1 MVNSISG
8 LSGSLQLLKAG
19 NAQTDAPGKRSGE
32 DDNSLL
38 GILRKLD
45 PEKAET
51 LKEKLDEAKEVQ
63 ARLDSV
69 RESASEQRK
78 AAAAEKIAR
87 IKAQIKALQL
97 LASANPE
104 AAARLA
110 ARLAREL
117 ASAVKAYAAAG
128 GQNAGSI
135 GGAGGASV
143 STPAAEQTS
152 ADAAAGAA
160 GAAGG
165 VSAGAEGAAQGTQG
179 TQGTQGADATV
190 VQSAAQAEA
199 QVKAV
204 AAQGNQPQAGTGQKP
219 GEKADGT
226 PVSEQKGAS
235 AQKGD
240 SEKEQSQT
248 VFAKDDGTDQ
258 DGQGNSIRERVQAQL
273 QKGAEAFGAAKAD
286 QEFVNEVRQ
295 LKTALKGIIE
305 AAKKALQAK
314 KESDPSLDKEIGDAE
329 KALKE
334 IDEDLSEI
342 SANSLAGITAATGL
356 VNVVA

>member
-19 NAQTDAPGKRSGE
+19 NAQTDAPGKRSGK

-38 GILRKLD
+38 GILKKLD

-128 GQNAGSI
+128 GQNAASI
-135 GGAGGASV
+135 GGAGGTSV
-143 STPAAEQTS
+143 SPTAQPS
-152 ADAAAGAA
+152 ADAAAG
-160 GAAGG
+160 G
-165 VSAGAEGAAQGTQG
+165 VTAGAEGAAE
-179 TQGTQGADATV
+179 GTQGADATV

-199 QVKAV
+199 QAKAV

-235 AQKGD
+235 AQKGVG
-240 SEKEQSQT
+240 EQNSQT
-248 VFAKDDGTDQ
+248 VFAKDDGSDQ

>member
-1 MVNSISG
+1 MVSSITG
-8 LSGSLQLLKAG
+8 QNGSLQLLKSIT
-19 NAQTDAPGKRSGE
+19 AQTDAREKRNDGE
-32 DDNSLL
+32 DSSLL
-38 GILRKLD
+38 GILNKLD

-51 LKEKLDEAKEVQ
+51 LKEKLEEAKEAQ
-63 ARLDSV
+63 AHLDSV
-69 RESASEQRK
+69 KKSASDQRK

-135 GGAGGASV
+135 GGAGGTSV
-143 STPAAEQTS
+143 SPSAQPS
-152 ADAAAGAA
+152 ADAAAG
-160 GAAGG
+160 G
-165 VSAGAEGAAQGTQG
+165 VTAGAEGAA
-179 TQGTQGADATV
+179 QGTQGADATV
-190 VQSAAQAEA
+190 VQSANQAEA
-199 QVKAV
+199 QAKAV
-204 AAQGNQPQAGTGQKP
+204 AAQGNQSKAGAGQKP

-226 PVSEQKGAS
+226 PFSEQKG
-235 AQKGD
+235 G
-240 SEKEQSQT
+240 SEKEQSQP
-248 VFAKDDGTDQ
+248 VFAKDDGSGR

-295 LKTALKGIIE
+295 IKTALKGIIE
-305 AAKKALQAK
+305 AAKKALEAK
-314 KESDPSLDKEIGDAE
+314 KNSDPSLDKEIEDAE

-334 IDEDLSEI
+334 IDGELSEI
-342 SANSLAGITAATGL
+342 STNSLAGITAATGL